1 MARGFIPYNRPLSRT
16 ATGTQGVR
24 PRTGTGQGTP
34 LDPNRGGA
42 TGAGGITP
50 PATTVPPASSTPTP
64 SATPTTPSGPF
75 VPNYDGTAGSIF
87 GGRAPQGPRFGVSTN
102 EELISEYGWQ
112 ALPQSVIDAIFGADG
127 LFKEPTNY
135 TETSGSGSSSALA
148 RTGATNQN
156 AYMQALLS
164 QAPGQ
169 YQGLRDLL
177 ASQRAER
184 EAAAQA
190 SAQLQLDDL
199 NRRYGTAQAD
209 VTKAYDDLRAL
220 LEAQAPRAYANLPR
234 ATAPALE
241 ADAVSRYAQAIG
253 VSPQAIGQ
261 AAVQEA
267 TQTAGNIDAYNRLL
281 ANLQANEATQQ
292 ASRLAGVG
300 MGRTT
305 AVSGLTAA
313 QQAALTRIEAQKQAA
328 LNQILAEIQQGQF
341 GIAQGQLGY
350 EQGLRQALAGLYG
363 TGYVPYTGA

>member
-24 PRTGTGQGTP
+24 PMGSAELEREQ
-34 LDPNRGGA
+34 NRP
-42 TGAGGITP
+42 GGITP
-50 PATTVPPASSTPTP
+50 PATTVPPASSTPST
-64 SATPTTPSGPF
+64 TPTTPGGPF
-75 VPNYDGTAGSIF
+75 TPSYDGTVGSIF
-87 GGRAPQGPRFGVSTN
+87 GGRPPQEPRVGINTN
-102 EELISEYGWQ
+102 EVLVAEGGWKM
-112 ALPQSVIDAIFGADG
+112 LPQSVLDAIFGADG
-127 LFKEPTNY
+127 LFKEPTDY
-135 TETSGSGSSSALA
+135 RETSGSGSSSALA
-148 RTGATNQN
+148 RAGATNQN
-156 AYMQALLS
+156 AYLQALLT

-184 EAAAQA
+184 EAAVQA
-190 SAQLQLDDL
+190 ATQTQLDDL

-209 VTKAYDDLRAL
+209 VTKAYDDLKAL
-220 LEAQAPRAYANLPR
+220 LEAQAPRAYANLPQ

-267 TQTAGNIDAYNRLL
+267 TQTAGNVDAYNRLL
-281 ANLQANEATQQ
+281 ANLRANEETQQ

-363 TGYVPYTGA
+363 TGYVPYTGV

>member
-24 PRTGTGQGTP
+24 PRGSAELEREQE
-34 LDPNRGGA
+34 NRS
-42 TGAGGITP
+42 GGIAP
-50 PATTVPPASSTPTP
+50 PTTTSS
-64 SATPTTPSGPF
+64 TTPSSGGTPWWRRAMDAGESDMYKEY
-75 VPNYDGTAGSIF
+75 YDSRIAAQTQSEDDEDALAAYLAGGDIPVETVNWGTG
-87 GGRAPQGPRFGVSTN
+87 
-102 EELISEYGWQ
+102 
-112 ALPQSVIDAIFGADG
+112 
-127 LFKEPTNY
+127 
-135 TETSGSGSSSALA
+135 SGSGSALA
-148 RTGATNQN
+148 RTGATSQN
-156 AYMQALLS
+156 AYLQALLS

-184 EAAAQA
+184 EAAVQA
-190 SAQLQLDDL
+190 ATQAQLADL
-199 NRRYGTAQAD
+199 NTRYGTAQAD
-209 VTKAYDDLRAL
+209 VTKAYDDLKAL
-220 LEAQAPRAYANLPR
+220 LEAQAPRAYANLPQ

-267 TQTAGNIDAYNRLL
+267 TQTAGNVDAYNRLL

-363 TGYVPYTGA
+363 TGYVPYTGV

>member
-42 TGAGGITP
+42 TGAGAGGIAP
-50 PATTVPPASSTPTP
+50 PTTTSS
-64 SATPTTPSGPF
+64 TTPSSGGTPWWRRAI
-75 VPNYDGTAGSIF
+75 NDGESDMYKEYYDSRIAARTQEENDEDALAEYLAGGDIPVETVNWGTG
-87 GGRAPQGPRFGVSTN
+87 
-102 EELISEYGWQ
+102 
-112 ALPQSVIDAIFGADG
+112 
-127 LFKEPTNY
+127 
-135 TETSGSGSSSALA
+135 SGSGSASALA
-148 RTGATNQN
+148 RAGATNQN
-156 AYMQALLS
+156 AYMQALLA

-184 EAAAQA
+184 EAAVQA
-190 SAQLQLDDL
+190 ATQAQLADL
-199 NRRYGTAQAD
+199 NTRYGTAQAD
-209 VTKAYDDLRAL
+209 VTKAYDDLKAL

-267 TQTAGNIDAYNRLL
+267 TQTAGNVDAYNRLL

>member
-42 TGAGGITP
+42 GGITP
-50 PATTVPPASSTPTP
+50 PATTVPPATSS
-64 SATPTTPSGPF
+64 SNIMNVVNWAKSQI
-75 VPNYDGTAGSIF
+75 PNQEADAYKEYYGSRVAAQTQSEDDEDALAEYLAGGDIPVETVNWGTG
-87 GGRAPQGPRFGVSTN
+87 
-102 EELISEYGWQ
+102 
-112 ALPQSVIDAIFGADG
+112 
-127 LFKEPTNY
+127 
-135 TETSGSGSSSALA
+135 SGSGSALA
-148 RTGATNQN
+148 RAGATNQN
-156 AYMQALLS
+156 AYFQALLA

-184 EAAAQA
+184 EAAVQA
-190 SAQLQLDDL
+190 ATQAQLDDL